1 MSNVQTAQAIA
12 DALLESMRS
21 AAQIL
26 LNTPSSTVVGN
37 IVNRIEA
44 AVDLL
49 AISVTRFQTVS
60 DLIKNAQKEG
70 RDLTPEEV
78 SVAEGFYDASL
89 QSVKDDLK

>member
-1 MSNVQTAQAIA
+1 MANIQTAQAIA
-12 DALLESMRS
+12 DTLLESIRT
-21 AAQIL
+21 AAQVL

-37 IVNRIEA
+37 VVSRIEA

-70 RDLTPEEV
+70 RDLTPAEV
-78 SVAEGFYDASL
+78 GVAEGFYDASL